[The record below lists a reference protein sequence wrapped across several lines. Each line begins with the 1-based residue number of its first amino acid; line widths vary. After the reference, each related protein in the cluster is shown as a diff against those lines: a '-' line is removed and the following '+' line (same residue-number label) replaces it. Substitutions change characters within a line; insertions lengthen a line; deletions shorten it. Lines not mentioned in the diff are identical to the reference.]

1 MYTNKITI
9 ILEVIIDAIIRYL
22 LGIGAR
28 EAYTFKEIEINIIA
42 TIAIGK
48 NSFLFFIKTPPFNI
62 NMRII

>member
-28 EAYTFKEIEINIIA
+28 EAYAFKEIEINIIA
-42 TIAIGK
+42 TIAISK
-48 NSFLFFIKTPPFNI
+48 NTFLIFIKTPPFNI